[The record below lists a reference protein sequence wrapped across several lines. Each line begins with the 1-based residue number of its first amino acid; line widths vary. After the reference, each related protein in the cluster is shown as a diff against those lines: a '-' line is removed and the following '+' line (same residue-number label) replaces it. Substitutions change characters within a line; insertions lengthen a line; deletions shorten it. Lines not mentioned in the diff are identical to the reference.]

1 MANGLKTFL
10 SRLDRG
16 TRVGPGRPTMPTHES
31 MLLDHI
37 RREQDER
44 LGNRT
49 WERRFHH

>member
-1 MANGLKTFL
+1 MANGLKTFF

-16 TRVGPGRPTMPTHES
+16 TRVGPGLPTMPTHES

-37 RREQDER
+37 RRDEAEGLR
-44 LGNRT
+44 NRT